1 MKDTTHVYSDGE
13 LTYIYVKEK
22 DENGRELK
30 YLQYEADEVT
40 INHGNTH
47 TYKDTEYGYM
57 DTKKIL
63 SYGGIE
69 TETLIYMYDKD
80 GNKLGDIVR
89 LPDGGREERWD
100 KGERWYYSAE
110 NKLQKKEI
118 LWPNTSIIKALYEYD
133 AGGKEI
139 IKAYEYDETGYVIKA
154 AYEYEN
160 GKQIKLV
167 QNTAGEWVRPSDG
180 SGTGES
186 GSSVSGSDSS
196 DVTGNNAAGN

>member
-110 NKLQKKEI
+110 DKLESKVI
-118 LWPNTSIIKALYEYD
+118 LWPNSSSIKAKYVYD
-133 AGGKEI
+133 ADGKEI
-139 IKAYEYDETGYVIKA
+139 IA

-160 GKQIKLV
+160 DKEIQLV
-167 QNTAGEWVRPSDG
+167 RNAAGEWVRPSEG
-180 SGTGES
+180 SGTGAS
-186 GSSVSGSDSS
+186 GSGVSGGDASTSVSGND
-196 DVTGNNAAGN
+196 AAGN